1 MISFML
7 SALQSGS
14 GKTMVTVTLLELL
27 RRRGLKLCSFK
38 TGPDY
43 IDPGFHRCVEGVE
56 TRNLDLFMSDE
67 DTVKSIFAEAC
78 GGKDCAVIEGA
89 MGFYDGLGGVSEK
102 ASSYDVARVLR
113 LPVIIVIDAKGLSFS
128 LSAVLK
134 SFAEFRRNANIV
146 GFILNRTSSAMAE
159 RMGAAIAGETGLK
172 YFGYIEESEGIK
184 IESRH
189 LGLVRASEN
198 KDIIEGIKSA
208 ADKAADTI
216 KLDEIINACR
226 HQDDLCYIKGI
237 TKGFDVKI
245 CVVQDD
251 AFSFV
256 YRESLELFEKLGA
269 EIEYVSLLKDEKLP
283 DDCKG
288 LYIPGG
294 YPELYV
300 KELSSNMS
308 MRQSVKKEI
317 ESGLPVIAEC
327 GGFMYLQD
335 SIEEDWKHYK
345 MAGIYGGHA
354 KKTKGLVRFGYVTL
368 DDGNGIVMNGHS
380 FHHYDVGIENIGN
393 EFIVTK
399 PLSKK
404 SWREAYRL
412 NDGYAGFPHLYPAGS
427 KDFVKGFLM
436 SCEKYRD
443 QNKD

>member
-43 IDPGFHRCVEGVE
+43 IDPGFHRCVEGVD
-56 TRNLDLFMSDE
+56 THNLDLFMSDE
-67 DTVKSIFAEAC
+67 NTVKSIFAESC
-78 GGKDCAVIEGA
+78 SEKDCAVIEGA
-89 MGFYDGLGGVSEK
+89 MGFYDGLGGISEK
-102 ASSYDVARVLR
+102 ASSYDVARLLR

-128 LSAVLK
+128 VSAVLK

-146 GFILNRTSSAMAE
+146 GFILNRTSLMMAE
-159 RMGAAIAGETGLK
+159 RMGKAIAAETGLK
-172 YFGYIEESEGIK
+172 YFGYIEETDSIK

-189 LGLVRASEN
+189 LGLIRASEN
-198 KDIIEGIKSA
+198 NDLIEGIKKS

-216 KLDEIINACR
+216 KLSDMISSCR
-226 HQDDLCYIKGI
+226 YEEDICYIKNV
-237 TKGFDVKI
+237 TKAADVKI
-245 CVVQDD
+245 CVVQDR

-256 YRESLELFEKLGA
+256 YKESLELFEKLGA
-269 EIEYVSLLKDEKLP
+269 EIEYVSLIKDEKLP

-368 DDGNGIVMNGHS
+368 DDGKGVVMNGHS
-380 FHHYDVGIENIGN
+380 FHHYDIGTENLGSDY
-393 EFIVTK
+393 IVTK

-412 NDGYAGFPHLYPAGS
+412 NGGYAGFPHLYPAGCV
-427 KDFVKGFLM
+427 DFIKGFLK
-436 SCEKYRD
+436 SCENYRD

>member
-43 IDPGFHRCVEGVE
+43 IDPGFHRCVEGVD
-56 TRNLDLFMSDE
+56 THNLDLFMSDE
-67 DTVKSIFAEAC
+67 NTVKSIFAESC
-78 GGKDCAVIEGA
+78 SEKDCAVIEGA
-89 MGFYDGLGGVSEK
+89 MGFYDGLGGISEK

-134 SFAEFRRNANIV
+134 SFAEFRKNANIV
-146 GFILNRTSSAMAE
+146 GFILNRTSPVMAE

-198 KDIIEGIKSA
+198 KDIIEGIKSS

-237 TKGFDVKI
+237 IKGFDVKI
-245 CVVQDD
+245 CVVRDD

-368 DDGNGIVMNGHS
+368 DDGKGVVMNGHS
-380 FHHYDVGIENIGN
+380 FHHYDIGTENLGSDYL
-393 EFIVTK
+393 VTK

-412 NDGYAGFPHLYPAGS
+412 NGGYAGFPHLYPAGCM
-427 KDFVKGFLM
+427 DFVKEFLK

>member
-1 MISFML
+1 MISFMI

-56 TRNLDLFMSDE
+56 THNLDLFMSDE
-67 DTVKSIFAEAC
+67 DTVKSIYAEAC

-89 MGFYDGLGGVSEK
+89 MGFYDGLGGISEK

-146 GFILNRTSSAMAE
+146 GFILSRTSSAMAE

-172 YFGYIEESEGIK
+172 YFGYIEETDGIN

-189 LGLVRASEN
+189 LGLIRASEN
-198 KDIIEGIKSA
+198 EDIVDGIKSS
-208 ADKAADTI
+208 ADKAADTV

-226 HQDDLCYIKGI
+226 HEDDLCYIRGVA
-237 TKGFDVKI
+237 KGFDVKL
-245 CVVQDD
+245 CVARDK
-251 AFSFV
+251 AFSFI
-256 YRESLELFEKLGA
+256 YSETIELFEKLGA
-269 EIEYVSLLKDEKLP
+269 EIEYISLLDDEKLP
-283 DDCKG
+283 DDCVG

-294 YPELYV
+294 YPELYL

-308 MRQSVKKEI
+308 MRQSVKQAI
-317 ESGLPVIAEC
+317 GSGLPVIAEC

-335 SIEEDWKHYK
+335 SIEVDWKHYK

-354 KKTKGLVRFGYVTL
+354 KKTKGLVRFGYVTM

-380 FHHYDVGIENIGN
+380 FHHYDVGIENLGN
-393 EFIVTK
+393 DFTVTK
-399 PLSKK
+399 PFSKK

-412 NDGYAGFPHLYPAGS
+412 NGGYAGFPHLYPAGC
-427 KDFVKGFLM
+427 KEFVKGFLGA
-436 SCEKYRD
+436 CEKYRD
-443 QNKD
+443 QKND